1 MRLNFLIPDGKTVMK
16 RNLIEML
23 SRIEEGRPDRM
34 FHAVIGEK

>member
-1 MRLNFLIPDGKTVMK
+1 MRLNFSIPDGKTVVK
-16 RNLIEML
+16 RNLKEIL